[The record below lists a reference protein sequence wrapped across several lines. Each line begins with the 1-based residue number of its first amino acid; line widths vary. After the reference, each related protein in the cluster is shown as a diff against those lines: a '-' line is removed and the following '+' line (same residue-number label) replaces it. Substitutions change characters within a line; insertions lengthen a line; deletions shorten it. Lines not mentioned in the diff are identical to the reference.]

1 MSRMPLSTQLV
12 GLLGWLLVTAVAAA
26 IGAAASMQAGSF
38 YADLVRPDWAPP
50 AQVFSPV
57 WTVLYLLM
65 AVAAWLVW
73 CISGWR
79 SARTALTLYLV
90 QLAFNALWSWLFFG
104 WRMGAAAFAGI
115 VLLWLLIAVTTV
127 AFWRIRPLAGA
138 LLLPYLAWVSFAAF
152 LNYSVW
158 QLNPALLG

>member
-1 MSRMPLSTQLV
+1 MSRMPLSTQLA